1 MVYCVCSYDSI
12 EVLVGCIE
20 IECVVIVLVVLLVS
34 CLRHIQ
40 LRKSLSLVEE
50 EEDEKHLA
58 AMLDL
63 LCMTTVLLWTNLI
76 RARTRCNMQ
85 KLQTTEVRIMRVVLH

>member
-50 EEDEKHLA
+50 EEEDEKHLA

-76 RARTRCNMQ
+76 RARTRCNM
-85 KLQTTEVRIMRVVLH
+85 

>member
-1 MVYCVCSYDSI
+1 MDGVYCVCSYDSI

-34 CLRHIQ
+34 FLRHIQ
-40 LRKSLSLVEE
+40 LRKSLSLVEVE

-63 LCMTTVLLWTNLI
+63 LCLTTVVLLGQVSYELVGATCKSYRQL
-76 RARTRCNMQ
+76 
-85 KLQTTEVRIMRVVLH
+85 KFV